1 MWSKERAVQYL
12 LNVPKFTEKN
22 SLDHT
27 KTLWKKLGSPG
38 KDKKIIHVAGTNG
51 KGSICAFLASV
62 LKEAGKRT
70 GAFTSPH
77 LVTMEER
84 FLVDGKMAADD
95 QFLDAFLRVMEV
107 VEKGEKE
114 KISHPTFF
122 EWLFLMA
129 MVLFEEKETD
139 YIILETGLGG
149 RLDATNIIEK
159 PLITIITGIGLDHT
173 EYLGETKE
181 EIAFEKA
188 GILKQGV
195 PIVYRKT
202 SPSVDKV
209 IEERADLLQCPRI
222 PVDLSEIK
230 ILGIK
235 NKHIDFSF
243 KSRYDKYINLKI
255 QAKALYQTE
264 NAIVAIRGLEEIFP
278 EKTLYPTVLPTGIEK
293 MTLQGRMEDMGEG
306 IYVDGAHNID
316 GIEAFCKTVKSLI
329 SNKEKKNIVLLF
341 SAVQEKM
348 YENMIEELAKIPFS
362 IIVVTTINNQR
373 GVKAKEISNIFKKF
387 TDRTIIVEDR
397 IEEAYEKAMEWK
409 GRDGFLF
416 VTGSLYLVGE
426 LKNLSVKDRKV

>member
-1 MWSKERAVQYL
+1 MF
-12 LNVPKFTEKN
+12 LNLRRKN

-27 KTLWKKLGSPG
+27 KVLWKKLGSPG

-51 KGSICAFLASV
+51 KGSVCAFLASV
-62 LKEAGKRT
+62 LKEAGKKT
-70 GAFTSPH
+70 GLFTSPH
-77 LVTMEER
+77 LITMEER
-84 FLVDGKMAADD
+84 FFVDGKMAAQD
-95 QFLDAFLRVMEV
+95 QFLDAFLRIMDV

-114 KISHPTFF
+114 KINHPTFF

-129 MVLFEEKETD
+129 MVLFEEEETD

-159 PLITIITGIGLDHT
+159 PLITIITGIGFDHT

-188 GILKQGV
+188 GILKQGA

-209 IEERADLLQCPRI
+209 IEERADLLQCPAI

-243 KSRYDKYINLKI
+243 KSRYDKYINVKI
-255 QAKALYQTE
+255 QAQALYQTE
-264 NAIVAIRGLEEIFP
+264 NAMVAIRGLEEILP
-278 EKTLYPTVLPTGIEK
+278 EKKLYPAVLPRGMEK
-293 MTLQGRMEDMGEG
+293 MTIQGRMEEMREG
-306 IYVDGAHNID
+306 VYVDGAHNID
-316 GIEAFCKTVKSLI
+316 GIVAFCKTVKSLI
-329 SNKEKKNIVLLF
+329 SNKERKKILLLF

-348 YENMIEELAKIPFS
+348 YVNMIEELTKIPFS

-373 GVKAKEISNIFKKF
+373 GVKAKEIASIFKKF
-387 TDRTIIVEDR
+387 TDRTVIVEDR
-397 IEEAYEKAMEWK
+397 IEDAYEKAMEWK

-426 LKNLSVKDRKV
+426 LKNFLWRIERRGYEND